1 MWTDFL
7 SRYGRMGLNRRG
19 LEEGLL
25 GGGGCSGIANY
36 KDLNHGGG
44 GRNTK
49 GKVTVRA
56 VKTETNKY

>member
-1 MWTDFL
+1 MQETRFDLWV
-7 SRYGRMGLNRRG
+7 GK
-19 LEEGLL
+19 GLL

-56 VKTETNKY
+56 VTKETNKY

>member
-1 MWTDFL
+1 
-7 SRYGRMGLNRRG
+7 MGLNRRG

-56 VKTETNKY
+56 VTKETNKY